1 MYKFI
6 KKSDFISKI
15 ILLVSGTLI
24 AQSISYLLSPV
35 ISRLYTPEEMSYLTL
50 LIRISSFFAVIST
63 GRFEIAFPLPKRDE
77 HAFSLYKFTASLTF
91 LVVIISIFIVYLF
104 DYFDFQQFYIKP
116 ILYFIPISILLVSF
130 NSQGVNW
137 AIRQKDFKSIN
148 ASKILQST
156 MNSVLC
162 VFLGWYSFG
171 VNGLIIAFLFSL
183 LLSNIPFFKSFLQTY
198 SRLKFYRYKRNK
210 YIILKEYIG
219 FPKVN
224 LPHVL
229 MDLTKDVFIAFYL
242 IFLFDKEILGLYD
255 FSYRMLRLPI
265 ILLGVS
271 ISQVLFKKSV
281 DLINDKKSIY
291 PIVRK
296 TILMLFL
303 LSIVPFGILFLY
315 GSDIFGFIFG
325 ENWREAGRFSEIMS
339 PWLMM
344 NFIVS
349 PVSQIPTVLNKQK
362 TFFILSFISTLLL
375 VCVFL
380 LNQLI
385 PNVNFIYTLK
395 ILSITQFFCLIFVLF
410 WILRISKK
418 TMSKI

>member
-1 MYKFI
+1 
-6 KKSDFISKI
+6 
-15 ILLVSGTLI
+15 
-24 AQSISYLLSPV
+24 
-35 ISRLYTPEEMSYLTL
+35 
-50 LIRISSFFAVIST
+50 
-63 GRFEIAFPLPKRDE
+63 
-77 HAFSLYKFTASLTF
+77 
-91 LVVIISIFIVYLF
+91 
-104 DYFDFQQFYIKP
+104 
-116 ILYFIPISILLVSF
+116 
-130 NSQGVNW
+130 
-137 AIRQKDFKSIN
+137 
-148 ASKILQST
+148 
-156 MNSVLC
+156 
-162 VFLGWYSFG
+162 
-171 VNGLIIAFLFSL
+171 
-183 LLSNIPFFKSFLQTY
+183 
-198 SRLKFYRYKRNK
+198 
-210 YIILKEYIG
+210 
-219 FPKVN
+219 
-224 LPHVL
+224 
-229 MDLTKDVFIAFYL
+229 MDLTKDLFIAFYL

>member
-1 MYKFI
+1 M
-6 KKSDFISKI
+6 
-15 ILLVSGTLI
+15 
-24 AQSISYLLSPV
+24 
-35 ISRLYTPEEMSYLTL
+35 
-50 LIRISSFFAVIST
+50 
-63 GRFEIAFPLPKRDE
+63 
-77 HAFSLYKFTASLTF
+77 
-91 LVVIISIFIVYLF
+91 
-104 DYFDFQQFYIKP
+104 
-116 ILYFIPISILLVSF
+116 
-130 NSQGVNW
+130 
-137 AIRQKDFKSIN
+137 
-148 ASKILQST
+148 
-156 MNSVLC
+156 
-162 VFLGWYSFG
+162 
-171 VNGLIIAFLFSL
+171 FSL

-229 MDLTKDVFIAFYL
+229 MDLTKDLFIAFYL

-281 DLINDKKSIY
+281 DLINEKKSIY

-395 ILSITQFFCLIFVLF
+395 ILSISQFFCLIFVLF